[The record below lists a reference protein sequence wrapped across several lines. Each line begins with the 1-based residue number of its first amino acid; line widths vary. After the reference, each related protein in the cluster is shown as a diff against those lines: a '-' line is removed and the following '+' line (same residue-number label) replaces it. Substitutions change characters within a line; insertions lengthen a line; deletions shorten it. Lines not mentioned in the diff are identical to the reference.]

1 MGLALK
7 TLPEWTVSKEIL
19 AVSRVRRP
27 VGVGFSIFQEG
38 AFMNDNKKK
47 VVIVDDHPLFRE
59 RLAQLINYQ
68 PDMEVTGEAES
79 TKDAIQLIQNTSPD
93 LAIIDITLKESSG
106 LELLKSIK
114 ALSIGLPVLVLS
126 MHEESLYAERAILAG
141 ATGYITKHQPAD
153 EVLLAIRRVLAGEV
167 YLSEKMTSSFLKS
180 LITTE
185 VEAISRPVD
194 RLTDRELEVLDLIGR
209 GHTTRKIADTLQLG
223 LATIKEKM
231 NLRNAAELQ
240 HFAINWVRER

>member
-1 MGLALK
+1 
-7 TLPEWTVSKEIL
+7 
-19 AVSRVRRP
+19 
-27 VGVGFSIFQEG
+27 
-38 AFMNDNKKK
+38 MNDNKKK

-93 LAIIDITLKESSG
+93 LAIVDITLKESSG

-126 MHEESLYAERAILAG
+126 MHEESLYGQRAIRAG
-141 ATGYITKHQPAD
+141 AMGYITKHQPTD
-153 EVLLAIRRVLAGEV
+153 EVLLAIRRVLAGDG
-167 YLSEKMTSSFLKS
+167 YLSEKMTSPFLKS
-180 LITTE
+180 LITNE
-185 VEAISRPVD
+185 VEAISRPVG
-194 RLTDRELEVLDLIGR
+194 RLTDRELKVLDLIGR
-209 GHTTRKIADTLQLG
+209 GHTTRKMADTLQLG
-223 LATIKEKM
+223 VATIDTYRAKIKEKM

-240 HFAINWVRER
+240 HFAINWVREREFC